1 MQKFAIIVA
10 GGSGKRMQDRTPKQ
24 FLPLAGKPI
33 LTRTL
38 MAFGVFDKNLSIILV
53 LPEQQIDYW
62 QETCKKNGFRL
73 AHNLVAGGQTRFH
86 SVKNGLRHINGNDG
100 LVAVHD
106 GVRPL
111 VSTATISRCFH
122 TAEKKG
128 NAIPVIPLTESARKI
143 NGDKSLAF
151 NRDEIRVVQTPQVF
165 RLDILNKA
173 YEQEYEDC
181 FTDDASVVERIGHE
195 IHLVEGN
202 QENIKIT
209 TKMDLIVAGSLLGT
223 FKP

>member
-1 MQKFAIIVA
+1 
-10 GGSGKRMQDRTPKQ
+10 
-24 FLPLAGKPI
+24 
-33 LTRTL
+33 

>member
-38 MAFGVFDKNLSIILV
+38 MAFSVFDKNLSIILV